1 MRGEPSKFFRKI
13 FSLTGLWVCLGP
25 ALCGLSC
32 NSLKHRE
39 RINPHDGLPYVWIPG
54 GSYFTGCAPA
64 DEECMGRERPRHQIR
79 IANGFWMGKTEVTQ
93 RAYERVMGTNPSR
106 YPGALHPVEQVD
118 WPSARTYCSAVGMR
132 LPTES
137 EWEFSAA
144 GGVDAARYGPLDSIA
159 WYDPNSGD
167 STHDVAQK
175 IPNRYGL
182 FDMLGNVWEWVEDE
196 SNVDPHRKI
205 MKGGSFYNIARDL
218 RMPNRETP
226 VEGLRHRNVGFRC
239 VAN

>member
-1 MRGEPSKFFRKI
+1 MRPKI
-13 FSLTGLWVCLGP
+13 TAMRILGKKHLWFGLGATLF
-25 ALCGLSC
+25 LLSC
-32 NSLKHRE
+32 HTSKRLE
-39 RINPHDGLPYVWIPG
+39 RINSHDGLGYVWIESG
-54 GSYFTGCAPA
+54 QYFTGCTP
-64 DEECMGRERPRHQIR
+64 DDTECMGRERHRQR
-79 IANGFWMGKTEVTQ
+79 ILIEKGFWMGKTEVTQ
-93 RAYERVMGTNPSR
+93 AAYERVMGSNPSR
-106 YPGALHPVEQVD
+106 YRGALHPVEQVD
-118 WPSARTYCSAVGMR
+118 WQSARSYCSRVDMR

-137 EWEFSAA
+137 EWEFAAA
-144 GGVDAARYGPLDSIA
+144 GGVDAPRYGSLDSIA

-175 IPNRYGL
+175 KSNNYGL
-182 FDMLGNVWEWVEDE
+182 FDMLGNVWEWVEDQ

-226 VEGLRHRNVGFRC
+226 VESLRHRNVGFRC